1 MGEPGVIST
10 NMQNAKPLHLVL
22 VHPEIH
28 GNTGNVG
35 RTCLAAGAQL
45 HLVHPLGFSLSD
57 RYLKRAG
64 LDYWQHVKPVE
75 WASWENFETSL
86 PNLGEAFFF
95 SAEGKR
101 DFWDLT
107 YPKPCVL
114 LFGREGG
121 GFSESLRE
129 RYRERLV
136 RLPMH
141 DTKVRSINLATSV
154 GIAVYEVLRQW
165 RSMHSVYDPPQNTP
179 KD

>member
-1 MGEPGVIST
+1 MT
-10 NMQNAKPLHLVL
+10 QAQKNLHLVL
-22 VHPEIH
+22 VNPEIH

-64 LDYWQHVKPVE
+64 LDYWQHVKPIE
-75 WASWENFETSL
+75 WRDWESFEVAL
-86 PNLGEAFFF
+86 PDLGEAFFF
-95 SAEGKR
+95 STEGKQN
-101 DFWDLT
+101 FWEIA

-114 LFGREGG
+114 IFGREGG
-121 GFSESLRE
+121 GFSAALRE

-141 DTKVRSINLATSV
+141 EPVVRSLNLATSA

-165 RSMHSVYDPPQNTP
+165 RAFDGPTLT
-179 KD
+179 K